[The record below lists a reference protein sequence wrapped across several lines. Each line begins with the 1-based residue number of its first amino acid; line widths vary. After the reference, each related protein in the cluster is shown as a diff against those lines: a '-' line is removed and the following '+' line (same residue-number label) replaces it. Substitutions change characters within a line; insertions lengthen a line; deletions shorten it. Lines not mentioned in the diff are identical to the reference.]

1 MLPVP
6 KSSSKWLVTCLVF
19 VTKRKAKKFEK
30 SKNFLQ
36 SPLVN
41 FSCYW
46 LINQIALK
54 VKRSPQTYIKA
65 VSHTSHPV
73 LNSRQWRLLRQVFCS
88 FLSPPCG
95 CHVLFFSL
103 IIFSL
108 FLFVRSKWLDPMVA
122 CTSDRGSCGFFIKF
136 YCRACWQS
144 PGLQMFSFVVV
155 HQSCIF
161 RIVFAFPKASRVGN

>member
-19 VTKRKAKKFEK
+19 VTKRKIKRFEK
-30 SKNFLQ
+30 LKNFLQ

-41 FSCYW
+41 FSCSW
-46 LINQIALK
+46 LTNQIGLK
-54 VKRSPQTYIKA
+54 VKRSPQTYIEA

-73 LNSRQWRLLRQVFCS
+73 LNSRQWRLLRQVLYS

-95 CHVLFFSL
+95 CHGLYFSL

-108 FLFVRSKWLDPMVA
+108 FLFVRSKWWDPMVA
-122 CTSDRGSCGFFIKF
+122 CTSDRWSCGFFIKF
-136 YCRACWQS
+136 YCLGYWQY
-144 PGLQMFSFVVV
+144 LV
-155 HQSCIF
+155 
-161 RIVFAFPKASRVGN
+161 IVFGTNIFWF